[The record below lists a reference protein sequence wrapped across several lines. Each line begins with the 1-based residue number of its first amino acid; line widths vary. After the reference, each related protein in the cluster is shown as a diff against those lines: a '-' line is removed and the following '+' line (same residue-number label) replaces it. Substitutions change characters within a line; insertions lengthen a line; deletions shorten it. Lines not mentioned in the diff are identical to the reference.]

1 MNTLLDEYKTQD
13 DIVVCENCKRP
24 YVKKR
29 KTINPETTINALSE
43 YFEVDLREKTRKQIY
58 VVPRQICQKILYEY
72 SRMSL
77 QDIADA
83 LNPAISNHTTVIN
96 SLRIIKS
103 RIEFEPIICDA
114 YNNAIEVVL
123 KAHEQ

>member
-1 MNTLLDEYKTQD
+1 MNTTIEDYKTQD
-13 DIVVCENCKRP
+13 DIIVCDHCQRP

-29 KTINPETTINALSE
+29 KSIDAEITIKALSE

-72 SRMSL
+72 SNMSL
-77 QDIADA
+77 KDIADK

-96 SLRIIKS
+96 SLKIIKN

>member
-13 DIVVCENCKRP
+13 DIVVCSHCSRP

-29 KTINPETTINALSE
+29 KSINVETTIKALSQ

-72 SRMSL
+72 SSMSL
-77 QDIADA
+77 KDIADA
-83 LNPAISNHTTVIN
+83 FNPAISNHTTVIN
-96 SLRIIKS
+96 SLKIIKN

-123 KAHEQ
+123 KAHDQ

>member
-1 MNTLLDEYKTQD
+1 MTTLLDEYKTQD
-13 DIVVCENCKRP
+13 DIIVCDHCKRP

-29 KTINPETTINALSE
+29 KSINVETTINALSE
-43 YFEVDLREKTRKQIY
+43 YFEVDLREKTRKQTH

-72 SRMSL
+72 SNMSL
-77 QDIADA
+77 KDIADS

-96 SLRIIKS
+96 SLRIIKN
-103 RIEFEPIICDA
+103 RIEFEPVICDA
-114 YNNAIEVVL
+114 YNNAIELVL

>member
-1 MNTLLDEYKTQD
+1 MTTLLDEYKTQD
-13 DIVVCENCKRP
+13 DIIVCDHCKRP

-29 KTINPETTINALSE
+29 KSINVETTINALSE
-43 YFEVDLREKTRKQIY
+43 YFEVDLREKTRKQTH

-72 SRMSL
+72 SNMSL
-77 QDIADA
+77 KDIADS

-96 SLRIIKS
+96 SLRIIKN
-103 RIEFEPIICDA
+103 RIEFEPVICDA